1 MTANKVLFFLLEKEK
16 DLELAATIG
25 KQLLDK
31 GQLLETKIQE
41 LEEELEKASDMVNQL
56 RYEINLKD
64 GLLQNFIDLDDENS
78 NPSTIIEYDETH
90 QSPRLSRSSYSNSHN
105 DDNLL

>member
-1 MTANKVLFFLLEKEK
+1 
-16 DLELAATIG
+16 LELAATIG

-56 RYEINLKD
+56 RHEINLKD
-64 GLLQNFIDLDDENS
+64 DLLQSFIELDNENFNL
-78 NPSTIIEYDETH
+78 STIIEEPENVS
-90 QSPRLSRSSYSNSHN
+90 SPRVKTSYSHN
-105 DDNLL
+105 DDYAM